1 MKKIDLFRKKALCAA
16 FLCFCSLPGFSEE
29 TWNFDPTEVAE
40 YAAFLKQPSAI
51 DGQCNAEALGID
63 VNREGFS
70 WDDMNTWKNSEG
82 VIWKAYS
89 SGYSETVFGVCVNAS
104 APFNGKTSGLTW
116 TTTEGDNKWYP
127 AIAGVANLKGNL
139 SLTNCLA
146 TVVHISGTQLETAR
160 IQMTNE
166 NTDCYLHVRRN
177 LNLKQLDLSGST
189 GRCRQLEGYRNAF
202 TNANSFVCNDCRQTE
217 FLDWLL
223 NLEDNLYTFSTLPL
237 HPATG
242 AILKSGYKSQWSTR
256 GGMPV
261 GSKNE
266 AGDYEIE
273 SNKAIDLSS
282 EYTVHGN
289 TTVYTWKD
297 QEGNTIEP
305 TTSDQGRFSF
315 DNSHI
320 GNTYRCEMTNATYP
334 DMTLNTVWVTVKA
347 KQNAFNFDPEEV
359 KAYAAFF
366 KQPSAIEGKCNAEA
380 IGIDIHREGFSWDD
394 MNTWRNAEGN
404 LWVGAEPAADGSGY
418 CVTFFGVAV
427 NSWAPYYGKTSNL
440 KWFPYADAEEKYQ
453 DPVPGAE
460 NLKGTFAM
468 ENCLVNVLRIQDT
481 QIDTIRLQM
490 NNSSDSYMHVRRNL
504 NLKQLDLSGSTG
516 KIRQLAGYRN
526 AFTDANSFVCNNCR
540 QTEFLDWLLN
550 LEDNLYTFSTLP
562 LHPATGA
569 ILTSGYKLQWNARGG
584 LPIGTQNEAGGYEVG
599 AGDYIDLSSEYTV
612 HENTTTYVW
621 KDQEGNTVEPTEAA
635 QGRFAFDNSHAG
647 NTYRCEMK
655 NATYPDMTLNTVWV
669 TIIETHPSA
678 IQQASGAQLKIMPN
692 PADSYIVLEGAEVL
706 KTQIYN
712 LSGSCVKETGAGIQT
727 IDIAD
732 LTPGMYLVRV
742 TTAEGNSTTRLM
754 KK

>member
-1 MKKIDLFRKKALCAA
+1 MKTLTALGKKALIAT
-16 FLCFCSLPGFSEE
+16 FLCCCSLTGFSEE
-29 TWNFDPTEVAE
+29 SWNFDPTEVAE
-40 YAAFLKQPSAI
+40 YAAFFKQPSAI
-51 DGQCNAEALGID
+51 EGKCNAEVMGID
-63 VNREGFS
+63 INREGFS

-82 VIWKAYS
+82 VIWRAYS

-104 APFNGKTSGLTW
+104 APYNGKTSGLTW

-127 AIAGVANLKGNL
+127 AIAGVANLKGNF

-146 TVVHISGTQLETAR
+146 TVVHISGTQLDTVR
-160 IQMTNE
+160 LKMN
-166 NTDCYLHVRRN
+166 NSNSDCYL
-177 LNLKQLDLSGST
+177 
-189 GRCRQLEGYRNAF
+189 
-202 TNANSFVCNDCRQTE
+202 
-217 FLDWLL
+217 
-223 NLEDNLYTFSTLPL
+223 
-237 HPATG
+237 
-242 AILKSGYKSQWSTR
+242 
-256 GGMPV
+256 
-261 GSKNE
+261 
-266 AGDYEIE
+266 
-273 SNKAIDLSS
+273 
-282 EYTVHGN
+282 
-289 TTVYTWKD
+289 
-297 QEGNTIEP
+297 
-305 TTSDQGRFSF
+305 
-315 DNSHI
+315 
-320 GNTYRCEMTNATYP
+320 
-334 DMTLNTVWVTVKA
+334 
-347 KQNAFNFDPEEV
+347 
-359 KAYAAFF
+359 
-366 KQPSAIEGKCNAEA
+366 
-380 IGIDIHREGFSWDD
+380 
-394 MNTWRNAEGN
+394 
-404 LWVGAEPAADGSGY
+404 
-418 CVTFFGVAV
+418 
-427 NSWAPYYGKTSNL
+427 
-440 KWFPYADAEEKYQ
+440 
-453 DPVPGAE
+453 
-460 NLKGTFAM
+460 
-468 ENCLVNVLRIQDT
+468 
-481 QIDTIRLQM
+481 
-490 NNSSDSYMHVRRNL
+490 HVRRNL

-526 AFTDANSFVCNNCR
+526 AFTDATSFVCNDCR

-584 LPIGTQNEAGGYEVG
+584 LPVGTKNEEGNYTVTE
-599 AGDYIDLSSEYTV
+599 GDLIDLSSEYTV

-621 KDQEGNTVEPTEAA
+621 KDQEGNTVEPTEAT

-647 NTYRCEMK
+647 KTYHCEMK